1 MKDVKGFLS
10 DKEAKKLQELFL
22 KVHHLGSV
30 LEIGTYCGKSAL
42 NFSEVAKDVNG
53 LIYTI
58 DHHTGSEEHQRGE
71 EYHDSELFDER
82 LKKFNTLPEF
92 LKNLKS
98 KKMAKF
104 IIPIIDKSQNASNFF
119 SEKIS
124 LLFIDGGHSFET
136 ALSDYN
142 AWKDKICADGLLVIH
157 DVFPNPKD
165 GGRPPYEIYTLA
177 RESKEFDDLGIYE
190 TLGILKKV

>member
-42 NFSEVAKDVNG
+42 NFSDVAKDVNG

-92 LKNLKS
+92 LNNLKS

>member
-92 LKNLKS
+92 LNNLKS
-98 KKMAKF
+98 
-104 IIPIIDKSQNASNFF
+104 
-119 SEKIS
+119 
-124 LLFIDGGHSFET
+124 SFEV
-136 ALSDYN
+136 
-142 AWKDKICADGLLVIH
+142 KKFKKGEVIFPQGQIADGAYVVIS
-157 DVFPNPKD
+157 
-165 GGRPPYEIYTLA
+165 GLIG
-177 RESKEFDDLGIYE
+177 
-190 TLGILKKV
+190 LKKGGQKKSIRIYIFTIMVIMKKQQ

>member
-22 KVHHLGSV
+22 KVHYLGSV

-92 LKNLKS
+92 LNNLKS

-177 RESKEFDDLGIYE
+177 RESKEFNDLGIYE

>member
-92 LKNLKS
+92 LNNLKS

-104 IIPIIDKSQNASNFF
+104 IIPIIDKSQNASNCF

-142 AWKDKICADGLLVIH
+142 AWKDKICSDGLLVIH

-177 RESKEFDDLGIYE
+177 RESKEFNDLGIYE

>member
-92 LKNLKS
+92 LNNLKS

-177 RESKEFDDLGIYE
+177 RESKEFNDLGIYE